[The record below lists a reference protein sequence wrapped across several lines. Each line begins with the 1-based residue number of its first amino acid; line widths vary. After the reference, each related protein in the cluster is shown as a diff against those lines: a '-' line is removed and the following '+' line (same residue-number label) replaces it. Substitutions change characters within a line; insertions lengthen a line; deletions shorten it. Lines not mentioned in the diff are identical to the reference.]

1 MEALPM
7 PVPRAFRKV
16 GRTVNPFIVPMARR
30 VPPLA
35 VIHHVG
41 RRSGR
46 AYQTPVMAFPT
57 ADGWVVALF
66 YGDDV
71 QWLQNA
77 RGPGGVVL
85 SRAGERHEVSQ
96 VRQLDAA
103 TGAPLLPAWARAV
116 TRPARVRGYVLL
128 VARP

>member
-1 MEALPM
+1 M

-57 ADGWVVALF
+57 GDGWVVALF
-66 YGDDV
+66 YGDAV

-77 RGPGGVVL
+77 RGPGGVTL
-85 SRAGERHEVSQ
+85 TRSGERHQVSQ

-116 TRPARVRGYVLL
+116 TRTARVRGYVLL
-128 VARP
+128 ARP

>member
-57 ADGWVVALF
+57 GDGWVVALF

-77 RGPGGVVL
+77 RGPGGVTL
-85 SRAGERHEVSQ
+85 TRSGERHEVSQ

-103 TGAPLLPAWARAV
+103 TGAPLVPAWARAA
-116 TRPARVRGYVLL
+116 TRTARVRGYVLL
-128 VARP
+128 ARP